1 MKKCP
6 FCAEEIQD
14 EAIKC
19 RYCGEF
25 LDGVTR
31 EDLSGKSDKLS
42 RNDHSDKSDELQWY
56 FRTPFIAIAIFSVG
70 ALALPLIWWRPRLS
84 RIWKIN
90 LTILVILLTILSV
103 IVIMKSIENLMPV
116 YEMLSEAL
124 EGF

>member
-25 LDGVTR
+25 LDGFTR
-31 EDLSGKSDKLS
+31 DDLSDKSDNLN
-42 RNDHSDKSDELQWY
+42 RADHSDKSDQLPWY
-56 FRTPFIAIAIFSVG
+56 FRTPFIAIAVFSVG
-70 ALALPLIWWRPRLS
+70 PLALPLIWWRPKLS

-90 LTILVILLTILSV
+90 LTIAVILLTIGSF
-103 IVIMKSIENLMPV
+103 IVMQKSIATLNEY
-116 YEMLSEAL
+116 YELL
-124 EGF
+124 NGCL